1 MSTATATKERPILF
15 SPQMVRAIL
24 ARGKTQTRRVVKPQ
38 PPSIAAVRAMAGDGY
53 GWMPPEGRFDYW
65 RVVGPVWAVR
75 ECWKRPN
82 GYPPNVNGC
91 VSLRCPYGQVGGRL
105 WVRESFITGW
115 PLTGGGYLD
124 QYDDDGNELPKKV
137 WYRAD
142 QQDFE
147 WLSEDGYSMVDPPW
161 KPSIHMP
168 RSACR
173 IVLDL
178 TAIRLEPL
186 QAITCEDAELE
197 GFRDVVGETARA
209 QFAALWDRLN
219 GKTYPW
225 ASDPH
230 VWVLT
235 FKPIFLSPIFLS
247 ERNP

>member
-1 MSTATATKERPILF
+1 MDSNAPSTATAAKERPILF
-15 SPQMVRAIL
+15 STQMVRAIL
-24 ARGKTQTRRVVKPQ
+24 AHGNGKTQTRRVVKPQ

-53 GWMPPEGRFDYW
+53 GWMPPEGQFDYW

-105 WVRESFITGW
+105 WVRESFLTGW
-115 PLTGGGYLD
+115 PLTDSGYLD
-124 QYDDDGNELPKKV
+124 QYDDEGNELPKKV

-142 QQDFE
+142 QQNFE

-178 TAIRLEPL
+178 AAIRLEPL
-186 QAITCEDAELE
+186 QAITSEDAEAE
-197 GFRDVVGETARA
+197 GFRDVVGETART

-225 ASDPH
+225 SSDPH

-235 FKPIFLSPIFLS
+235 FKPVFLS
-247 ERNP
+247 EK